1 MLLLLIY
8 LLIFALSSEFKKHPN
23 YTALWAL
30 PFVAQAPE
38 FSIIN
43 TAALWQHSPHVFRS
57 WRVYSISKCLLF
69 FFSFN
74 FWLETSLSKVEEQFK
89 FPLLLYTSLCLP
101 CLSSLLLQEGGKCGF
116 FSWCTWNWTLIR
128 WCPGPCAVHCWPFLH
143 RRQLYASTHRSGFA
157 FDLALAQIEK
167 HHSVGPTLWNLRVT

>member
-8 LLIFALSSEFKKHPN
+8 LLIFALGSEFKKHPN

-74 FWLETSLSKVEEQFK
+74 FWLETSLSKAEEQFK

-143 RRQLYASTHRSGFA
+143 RRQLYASTHRSCFA